1 MVTRKVAA
9 IFCILC
15 CTTSM
20 LMAQL
25 VEKSSAS
32 FTFPLTV
39 STAMQG
45 KSQDPKA
52 VSFFRVGSRSMQKGK
67 IALEWTV
74 NNSAVSGTVCIYAIS
89 GALVKKV
96 ALTASHGTMQCDLQK
111 AAPGIYFASISFG
124 TYRQNLK
131 LALYK

>member
-1 MVTRKVAA
+1 MVTRKIALLS
-9 IFCILC
+9 CILC
-15 CTTSM
+15 CATS
-20 LMAQL
+20 LLLAQT
-25 VEKSSAS
+25 VEKLSAS
-32 FTFPLTV
+32 FSFPTTLTTN
-39 STAMQG
+39 SG

-52 VSFFRVGSRSMQKGK
+52 VSFFRVANRTAQRGK

-74 NNSAVSGTVCIYAIS
+74 NNSAVSGTICIYAIS

-96 ALTASHGTMQCDLQK
+96 VVTASHGTMQCDLQK

-131 LALYK
+131 LALYR